1 MTSINLC
8 MALANPVK
16 RSANKEDEIVTNK
29 DLPIKPKEGLINETS
44 KEMEIDRVMVDSTG
58 KPVKTSSVIIEE
70 EEESASWETARC
82 ILDYRYV
89 YVHFTSHILICNLF
103 GFPFFH
109 HKTIPKGGRSC
120 TPSSYLSS
128 LASLA
133 LTGFTFVSTGY

>member
-16 RSANKEDEIVTNK
+16 RSANKEEELVTNK
-29 DLPIKPKEGLINETS
+29 ELPIKPKEEGLINVTET
-44 KEMEIDRVMVDSTG
+44 DRVMVDSTG
-58 KPVKTSSVIIEE
+58 KPVKTSSVIIQ
-70 EEESASWETARC
+70 EESASWETARC